1 MRPHRL
7 VSASSCF
14 RRALVKWQYFA
25 RRLVSG
31 SPQNEEIQ
39 PSSSIRCS
47 AGKSEHGLTTKVPP
61 VICWILRETPNPC
74 ISPAISDFKISKSN
88 VPCKRLVGSGL
99 NICLLSALY
108 RNNTDLRI
116 ECQ

>member
-47 AGKSEHGLTTKVPP
+47 AGKSEHGLTTKVLP
-61 VICWILRETPNPC
+61 VICWILREIRNPR
-74 ISPAISDFKISKSN
+74 ISPTTSDFKISMSKVLARELSVQNPRN
-88 VPCKRLVGSGL
+88 VS
-99 NICLLSALY
+99 Y
-108 RNNTDLRI
+108 RHSIGIVLIDI
-116 ECQ
+116 